1 MSSFLK
7 STLHWPSYNIPYF
20 PFIYNISDYPEYYK
34 KYGDEFS
41 CTECARAT
49 IFARDYK
56 AVETLE
62 DMKHIMRYNK
72 WQTDPLSQG
81 DACLSISAR
90 CDLEDHSVGNPLLGG
105 ALDAKITTSQYVS
118 DLKSVA
124 VSAPTWDS
132 QPGLNQLDNFFLKK
146 VLFN

>member
-7 STLHWPSYNIPYF
+7 STLHWPSYNVPYF
-20 PFIYNISDYPEYYK
+20 PFIYNISGYPEYYK
-34 KYGDEFS
+34 KYGDEYS
-41 CTECARAT
+41 YTKCARAK
-49 IFARDYK
+49 IFARDYQ
-56 AVETLE
+56 AVESLE

-90 CDLEDHSVGNPLLGG
+90 CDLEDPSVDDPSPGG
-105 ALDAKITTSQYVS
+105 ALDGKITTSQLVS

-124 VSAPTWDS
+124 VCGPTWDS
-132 QPGLNQLDNFFLKK
+132 QPSMNA
-146 VLFN
+146 